1 MLLEMLALPVS
12 GKPRLRGVLHQWACL
27 SSVPLGVALVVGAG
41 GARARIA
48 VTVYAVCLVA
58 LFGVSALYH
67 RINWRSLSARR
78 WMRRLDQAMIF
89 VLIAA
94 TYTPLAVL
102 ALHGPLALGIL
113 IAVWAG
119 ALAGVLFKLVWIDAP
134 KWLFAVAYVALGWV
148 AVAALPQLAVAIG
161 AGGLALLGLGGVLYT
176 VGAVVYAVG
185 RPDPV
190 PAVFGYHEVF
200 HALVIVAAALQYAV
214 IAFWVVPR

>member
-12 GKPRLRGVLHQWACL
+12 GKPRLRGVLHKWACL
-27 SSVPLGVALVVGAG
+27 ASVPLGVALVVGAEG
-41 GARARIA
+41 VRARVA
-48 VTVYAVCLVA
+48 VTVYAVSLVA

-67 RINWRSLSARR
+67 RITWRSLSARR
-78 WMRRLDQAMIF
+78 WMRRLDHAMIF
-89 VLIAA
+89 VLIAG

-102 ALHGPLALGIL
+102 ALHGPLAHAIL

-119 ALAGVLFKLVWIDAP
+119 ALAGVLFKLAWIDAP
-134 KWLFAVAYVALGWV
+134 TWLFAVAYIALGWV

-161 AGGLALLGLGGVLYT
+161 AGGLTLLGLGGALYT
-176 VGAVVYAVG
+176 VGAVVHSVG

-200 HALVIVAAALQYAV
+200 HALVVVAAALQYAV
-214 IAFWVVPR
+214 MAFWVVPH